1 MRARE
6 YLKLPVVALQFLTR
20 IPVAPSM
27 TVQKEHLG
35 RCTALFP
42 VVGAI
47 MAGILFTIFAATRE
61 AGIPPGMAAA
71 IVLASEALLTGAFHW
86 DGLADTFDGFF
97 STHTSREEMLAIM
110 HDSRVGVMGVV
121 AIVTIALVQYAG
133 LGTVFS
139 WEYPDV
145 LAALLAMHMLGKW
158 GSVFLSTTAAYGRK
172 EGKGLVFLEY
182 ASWKGLAVATL
193 ALIPLLYV
201 NPAFLVPAAAMMA
214 YLAVW
219 GRYSTSKVG
228 GVTGDVLGA
237 SIRLSETIVL
247 TAIVAIH

>member
-1 MRARE
+1 MKTRE
-6 YLKLPVVALQFLTR
+6 YLTLPVVALQFLTR

-27 TVQKEHLG
+27 NVHKEQLG

-42 VVGAI
+42 VIGALI
-47 MAGILFTIFAATRE
+47 AGILFAIFAATRE

-97 STHTSREEMLAIM
+97 STHTSREGMLDIM

-139 WEYPDV
+139 WGYKDV

-158 GSVFLSTTAAYGRK
+158 GSVFLSTTAAYSRK
-172 EGKGLVFLEY
+172 EGKGLIFLEY
-182 ASWKGLAVATL
+182 ASWKGLVFATI
-193 ALIPLLYV
+193 AIVPLFYAR
-201 NPAFLVPAAAMMA
+201 PAFLLPAAAMVG
-214 YLAVW
+214 YLVVW
-219 GRYSTSKVG
+219 GHYSTAKVG

-247 TAIVAIH
+247 TAIVAIY